1 MALSRTELRAGWR
14 ERQARRRKKLRALVA
29 AVLPDDRCARCKMY
43 DVALEWAHLEPT
55 GLRGRSRGSS
65 ETLKDILANP
75 DSYARLCVPCHR
87 GFDAGEHG
95 IELDAAP
102 F

>member
-14 ERQARRRKKLRALVA
+14 ERQARRRKKLRALVSA
-29 AVLPDDRCARCKMY
+29 ILPDDHCARCKVH
-43 DVALEWAHLEPT
+43 DVPLELAHLEPT

-65 ETLKDILANP
+65 EVLKDVLANP
-75 DSYARLCVPCHR
+75 SSYARLCLPCHR
-87 GFDAGEHG
+87 GLDADDHG
-95 IELDAAP
+95 IELDEAP